1 MTRTK
6 RTLKPAGYV
15 ALAVLGLLVI
25 GLAMTAWS
33 WVDTQFIH
41 PYGNGIPTH
50 LAATFTPTP
59 QVVATQQLAATSEL
73 DALPPL
79 MTATP
84 TSASSDLGELGR
96 AVEPPGA
103 SSKAVPLLSPTAPD
117 PRVVGLPWA
126 GKVAPGKPV
135 PDEVVKSITASW
147 DEMYKSLYDYQG
159 IKANGKPGDKTWW
172 IKQNRRFLAGAALDT
187 QLQTVESWFKPGT
200 TNGPGFIEKGVYV
213 LNVKSCSSATE
224 CVLEI
229 NVQSGQWWAY
239 SVADQQF
246 SLANVVTPF
255 QWLSVM
261 QYDPAAGRWKF
272 AEVR

>member
-33 WVDTQFIH
+33 WVDTRFIH
-41 PYGNGIPTH
+41 PYGYGIPTH

-59 QVVATQQLAATSEL
+59 KVGATKPAQPAATSEL
-73 DALPPL
+73 DTLPPL
-79 MTATP
+79 VTATP
-84 TSASSDLGELGR
+84 PSASLKATPL
-96 AVEPPGA
+96 
-103 SSKAVPLLSPTAPD
+103 SSLAATDARTAD
-117 PRVVGLPWA
+117 IPWA
-126 GKVAPGKPV
+126 GKVAPDKPV
-135 PDEVVKSITASW
+135 PDEIVKSITANW
-147 DEMYKSLYDYQG
+147 DEMYKTLYDYQG

-172 IKQNRRFLAGAALDT
+172 IEQNRRFLAGAALDT
-187 QLQTVESWFKPGT
+187 QLQTIESWFKPGT
-200 TNGPGFIEKGVYV
+200 TNGPGSIEKGVYV

-224 CVLEI
+224 CALEI

-246 SLANVVTPF
+246 SSANVVTPF
-255 QWLSVM
+255 QWRSVM